1 MFENGNFA
9 GKNLILI
16 NIGVNGLITLF
27 LFIAYVIYGAK
38 VGGMIILLI

>member
-1 MFENGNFA
+1 MFEGGNFP
-9 GKNLILI
+9 GSHLILI

-27 LFIAYVIYGAK
+27 LFLAYVIYGAK